1 MIEEIKNIKNEKS
14 DFRKF
19 GITVGLFL
27 MVISGFLFWKG
38 KDSFEIMLVSGLALL
53 VLGLTIPVV
62 LKPVYW
68 VWMVFG
74 AVLGWIMTRVIL
86 GMLFYLVI
94 TPLGML
100 LRLSQNKFLDL
111 KWHETKDS
119 YWNARD
125 AEQRNKEDYEGQF

>member
-27 MVISGFLFWKG
+27 VVIAGFLFWKG
-38 KDSFEIMLVSGLALL
+38 KASFEIMLVAGLVLF
-53 VLGLTIPVV
+53 VLGLTIPIV

-68 VWMVFG
+68 VWMAIG

-86 GMLFYLVI
+86 GVLFYLVI
-94 TPLGML
+94 TPIGTLS
-100 LRLSQNKFLDL
+100 RLSRNKFLDL
-111 KWHETKDS
+111 KWQEAKDS
-119 YWNARD
+119 YWNARNV
-125 AEQRNKEDYEGQF
+125 EQRKNEDYEGQF